1 MALYEDYLY
10 ARISDDELA
19 TEKGVTRQL
28 RDGRDL
34 SARRGGHVA
43 GEFSDND
50 ISALK
55 GAPRPDFDKLMNAVA
70 APNPTGVQRRIVC
83 VHTSRLWR
91 NRVERAQGIDTLG
104 KLGIIIL
111 CTNGPE
117 LDLRTA
123 SGRMIA
129 GMLGETDTGESET
142 KAERVYDAAKER
154 AEEGRANGAV
164 LYGWSRIYE
173 YDRRG
178 KTAGKVIGFRDEE
191 KHAEADVVRWIVDE
205 LLAGKSLAA
214 VRDDL
219 NRRRVPAPGA
229 GHRRTR
235 RAKGQADDGSRWG
248 KTSVKKLA
256 IRPANIGLR
265 IYHRGRPDEALIPAA
280 WPKIVDPD
288 KHDRVVALLT
298 DPGRTIE
305 RPGSRQHLLTWGVG
319 ECGVC
324 GAHLRVA
331 MRGNSRH
338 GRKQQLYVCEAKACV
353 GRNLAAVDRY
363 VEHQMVALMR
373 RPDVADLLSGSSAK
387 AAEAL
392 TRVTTLRARLTQAA
406 NDYADGHIEA
416 AQLRIITTRLKPQL
430 QQAEA
435 EAKAYRPSPHLEL
448 VMATVGDLAERR
460 WGALDLNQ
468 RRAVMQAFGVR
479 VVVLPA
485 QRRGPGFDPASVRFV
500 PRSADVAVAAPVPN

>member
-1 MALYEDYLY
+1 MLYEDYVY
-10 ARISDDELA
+10 ARISEDEVGL
-19 TEKGVTRQL
+19 EKGVTSQL
-28 RDGRDL
+28 RNSRDL
-34 SARRGGHVA
+34 SVRRGGHIA

-55 GAPRPDFDKLMNAVA
+55 GAPRPDFDRLMAAVA
-70 APNPTGVQRRIVC
+70 APNPTGIQRRIVC

-91 NRVERAQGIDTLG
+91 NRVERAQGIDSLG

-111 CTNGPE
+111 CVNGPE

-123 SGRMIA
+123 SGRMVA

-178 KTAGKVIGFRDEE
+178 KVIGFRDEE
-191 KHAEADVVRWIVDE
+191 NHVEADIVREIVDR
-205 LLAGKSLAA
+205 LLAGRSLAA
-214 VRDDL
+214 VTEDL
-219 NRRRVPAPGA
+219 NRRGIPAPGT
-229 GHRRTR
+229 GHGRKR

-265 IYHRGRPDEALIPAA
+265 LYHRGRPDEALIPAA

-288 KHDRVVALLT
+288 KHDRIVALLT
-298 DPGRTIE
+298 DPKRVTE

-324 GAHLRVA
+324 EAHLRVA
-331 MRGNSRH
+331 MKGNARH
-338 GRKQQLYVCEAKACV
+338 GRKQQLYVCEAKGCV
-353 GRNLAAVDRY
+353 GRNMEAVNRY
-363 VEHQMVALMR
+363 VDHQMIALMQ
-373 RPDVADLLSGSSAK
+373 RPDAIDLLSGSSTK
-387 AAEAL
+387 AGEAL
-392 TRVTTLRARLTQAA
+392 TRVKTLRARLDQAA
-406 NDYADGHIEA
+406 QNYADEVIDD
-416 AQLRIITTRLKPQL
+416 AQLRIITGRLKPQL

-435 EAKAYRPSPHLEL
+435 EAKAHRPSPHLEL
-448 VMATVGDLAERR
+448 VMATVGGQAEQR
-460 WGALDLNQ
+460 WKALDINQ

-479 VVVLPA
+479 VVILPTR
-485 QRRGPGFDPASVRFV
+485 RRGPGFDPTTVRFL
-500 PRSADVAVAAPVPN
+500 PPDSGSADVTVLPSLAD